1 MNTKLHFSLALFLA
15 AMAMSGGAIA
25 GNAAP
30 CPLPNDAAVLID
42 LVFPLVDTDGI
53 EGLSMDEYLHLGLD
67 PIFFSMIDTNSNGHL
82 SRDEVRFFIPL
93 MNMVIEGGLLG
104 FIDLNRDGLIQYGE
118 VSEFV
123 PRDLFDEADLN
134 GNGVIDC
141 EDVILAPIPPAI
153 CPLPTDPALLL
164 PVLWQ
169 VIDLDG
175 DDVLSQA
182 EILALMTDVESDVD
196 IIFLIADTNGDG
208 VLSFNEINQLVTSFP
223 FMATDILWTIDI
235 NGDGVLSAAELDGT
249 ITAEQFALL
258 DINGDGVIDCYDVL
272 DGPIMPGEGEAEGEN
287 VVELPCPLPND
298 PALLL
303 DTLWPFVDIDG
314 DGGLSLNEVLRLAPE
329 YAEDIRMFFPVVDTN
344 GDGKLSKGEILSFLP
359 IIQTI
364 TPIDYISI
372 VDLNGNGV
380 IEYSEVAG
388 YISYAEFNLLDRNGN
403 GVLDCGDLVDVPPII
418 WEGEPEG
425 DSTDEDYCRLPDNPY
440 VLARIYWL
448 MLDAY
453 GNRGIPVEL
462 MWGIVSVFTTTLIED
477 LPVVDANQDGRIE
490 FEEIKPF
497 LPLIPLNYLWSVDL
511 NGNGVIEYE
520 EVAPFVPRAIFDG
533 IDSDGNGVIDCHDL
547 PLILSLMP
555 IEGGMDTEGEIP
567 GDGNAYCP
575 LPQDIPVLLDFLWPI
590 IDKDG
595 DGGLSLVEVQAV
607 APFLSSTDFDMVDQN
622 GDGLITREE
631 IAILVPILPLILPG
645 DSLFDS
651 IDTNGNGVL
660 EWNELAPFL
669 TREAF
674 DLLDRNG
681 NGVLD
686 CEDLEDVAFVGE
698 NPPLART
705 HSADYDGDWTISLSE
720 MLRVIQLYNVGGYQ
734 CGEDTED
741 GFAPFKGRS
750 GCTPHDGDFLIQD
763 WVIDL
768 SELLRMIQFYNSP
781 ESSYYAKPATEDGF
795 APGKKVL

>member
-1 MNTKLHFSLALFLA
+1 
-15 AMAMSGGAIA
+15 
-25 GNAAP
+25 
-30 CPLPNDAAVLID
+30 
-42 LVFPLVDTDGI
+42 
-53 EGLSMDEYLHLGLD
+53 
-67 PIFFSMIDTNSNGHL
+67 
-82 SRDEVRFFIPL
+82 
-93 MNMVIEGGLLG
+93 
-104 FIDLNRDGLIQYGE
+104 
-118 VSEFV
+118 
-123 PRDLFDEADLN
+123 
-134 GNGVIDC
+134 
-141 EDVILAPIPPAI
+141 
-153 CPLPTDPALLL
+153 LPTDPALLL
-164 PVLWQ
+164 PILWQ
-169 VIDLDG
+169 IIDLDG
-175 DDVLSQA
+175 DDVLSRA
-182 EILALMTDVESDVD
+182 EIQALMSDAESNVD
-196 IIFLIADTNGDG
+196 ILLLIADSNGDG
-208 VLSFNEINQLVTSFP
+208 VLSFSEISQLVTSFP
-223 FMATDILWTIDI
+223 FMVTDMLWTIDI

-258 DINGDGVIDCYDVL
+258 DINGDGMIDCYDVPNWDWPPDLPVVCPLPLDASLLLPILLPVLDLDGDGGVSRAELLALTPDIEEYLDMIFNIADTNRDGIISLDEAMLLTPLWPLFVDEILYMIDINRDGVLSAAELEGFINPEQFALLDINGDGVIDCYDVL
-272 DGPIMPGEGEAEGEN
+272 DGPVMPGEGEAEGEN
-287 VVELPCPLPND
+287 VDELPCPLPND

-329 YAEDIRMFFPVVDTN
+329 YADDIRMFFPVVDTN

-403 GVLDCGDLVDVPPII
+403 GVLDCGDLVDAPPII
-418 WEGEPEG
+418 WEGESEG
-425 DSTDEDYCRLPDNPY
+425 DSTEENDCRLPDDPK
-440 VLARIYWL
+440 VLARVIWL
-448 MLDAY
+448 LLDAY
-453 GNRGIPVEL
+453 GNRGIPIEL
-462 MWGIVSVFTTTLIED
+462 FWGIVSVFTTTLIED

-490 FEEIKPF
+490 FEEIEPF
-497 LPLIPLNYLWSVDL
+497 LSLLPLNYLWSVDL

-520 EVAPFVPRAIFDG
+520 EVASFVPRAIFDG
-533 IDSDGNGVIDCHDL
+533 IDSDGNGVIDCRDL

-555 IEGGMDTEGEIP
+555 IEGGMDAEGEIP
-567 GDGNAYCP
+567 GDGNEYCP
-575 LPQDIPVLLDFLWPI
+575 LPQEIPVLLDFLWPI
-590 IDKDG
+590 IDVDA
-595 DGGLSLVEVQAV
+595 DGGLSLIEVQAV
-607 APFLSSTDFDMVDQN
+607 APFLSSTDFDMIDQN
-622 GDGLITREE
+622 GDGLITRDEF
-631 IAILVPILPLILPG
+631 AILVPILPLILPG

-686 CEDLEDVAFVGE
+686 CEDLEDAAFVGE